1 MILSRGA
8 ALGEA
13 PDNNFLRGNSF
24 SPLQPEHGEF
34 SVQNHYG
41 VACEF
46 LQFSV
51 TFRANGEK
59 KLLPP
64 PSENNGM
71 GFVSS

>member
-34 SVQNHYG
+34 SVQNLIM
-41 VACEF
+41 VLLVNFCSF
-46 LQFSV
+46 L
-51 TFRANGEK
+51 
-59 KLLPP
+59 
-64 PSENNGM
+64 
-71 GFVSS
+71 